1 MQPRRLTP
9 IALAAFAT
17 AMLAAPSSAKADR
30 ELQQFLFRGSEY
42 AGKHL
47 FVSNPQGGPL
57 YDYNQ
62 FSQRLEYNR
71 DGAGYTWESY
81 RFFGPDSYGN
91 TNTVDLGPLKVE
103 LGLDPAVLASGQPIG
118 IHSRVGFTTRLIP
131 EVFFDAQTG
140 QRDYNQFS
148 GVSNFSPAPIAYT
161 VTLNTGV
168 QDFEWSGNVL
178 VDSSGRLNALGFYD
192 IEVRFTNVASYTA
205 DGVLVHDE
213 QVTDFDLG
221 PIDLSG
227 NIAFD
232 MVAGLMQSIGATVS
246 AVGPRV
252 FSGAAQRDK
261 VVDELLA
268 KLEAGGA
275 LTGEEMQVLLQYAIE
290 SAYRSDPIGM
300 ALNGLPSELS
310 LGDGL
315 TLSVAQSEATTT
327 DTPAHQTLLPAP
339 GMLVLFGTMLGGLS
353 SAGRWRRRLR

>member
-1 MQPRRLTP
+1 MQPRRSILITLA
-9 IALAAFAT
+9 ALAA
-17 AMLAAPSSAKADR
+17 MLALPSSVKADR
-30 ELQQFLFRGSEY
+30 DLQRLLFRGSEY
-42 AGKHL
+42 AGEHL

-62 FSQRLEYNR
+62 FSQRVEYDR
-71 DGAGYTWESY
+71 VGAGYTWESY

-91 TNTVDLGPLKVE
+91 TNTLDLGPLKVE
-103 LGLDPAVLASGQPIG
+103 LGLDPAVLSSGQPVG
-118 IHSRVGFTTRLIP
+118 IHSRVGFTTQLIP

-140 QRDYNQFS
+140 QRNYNQFS
-148 GVSNFSPAPIAYT
+148 GISNFSPAPLAYT

-168 QDFEWSGNVL
+168 QDFEWSGNVQ

-192 IEVRFTNVASYTA
+192 LDVRFTNVGSYTA

-268 KLEAGGA
+268 KLEAGDK
-275 LTGEEMQVLLQYAIE
+275 LSDDEMQILLQYAIE
-290 SAYRSDPIGM
+290 MAYRSDPIGTI
-300 ALNGLPSELS
+300 LNGLPSELP

-315 TLSVAQSEATTT
+315 TLSVTQSEASTT
-327 DTPAHQTLLPAP
+327 DAPADQTLLPEP

-353 SAGRWRRRLR
+353 AAGRWRRRLG